1 MCVLK
6 AGNISESS
14 PKWLSGHDFLTG
26 HKKDCKSSKVKVR
39 QLDSSFF
46 FFYYPG
52 FSFLCR
58 NYTSFFNSAVKV
70 TQSFKQQFRQIDV
83 YVITAANEM
92 CLSPLL
98 LQHKA
103 QMSFIHWWHWRYI
116 GVKVGERKTVV
127 ITWQSGERG
136 GGLGGAF
143 CCYNMKKKYLIQS
156 LYWCCWNSS
165 LSFFWC
171 IILQQFKITGN
182 HYQ

>member
-14 PKWLSGHDFLTG
+14 QKWLSGHDFLTG
-26 HKKDCKSSKVKVR
+26 HKKDCKSSKVRVR
-39 QLDSSFF
+39 QLDSS

-116 GVKVGERKTVV
+116 GVKVGERMTVV

-136 GGLGGAF
+136 GGGLLLLSHE
-143 CCYNMKKKYLIQS
+143 KKYLIQS
-156 LYWCCWNSS
+156 LDWCCWDSS
-165 LSFFWC
+165 PSFFWL
-171 IILQQFKITGN
+171 IILQQSKITGN
-182 HYQ
+182 HDQ